1 MSSQKKNKSGF
12 SEFIRK
18 SIVSLKRKPET
29 IAMVVLVVAFLI
41 YSLNLTY
48 ISHTTSRIQG
58 PGMGLY
64 GFITMLLSM
73 LSFVCFTNSFP
84 RRKKPN
90 YAMIILMF
98 VMFGIIVF
106 ADIKYSG
113 LITNALTRAENPI
126 AEEDYITR
134 ARNTLKLH
142 IIVLAIGAALV
153 ALRPVYAKMLRSI
166 KTSVDVEDNSGMGAI
181 DISGDD

>member
-1 MSSQKKNKSGF
+1 MNNQANKRSGF

-29 IAMVVLVVAFLI
+29 IAMVALVIAFLI

-48 ISHTTSRIQG
+48 ISHTTARIQG

-73 LSFVCFTNSFP
+73 LSFVCFTNSYP

-90 YAMIILMF
+90 YAMIGLMF
-98 VMFGIIVF
+98 AMFAIIIF
-106 ADIKYSG
+106 CDIKYRG
-113 LITNALTRAENPI
+113 LITNALTRAE
-126 AEEDYITR
+126 
-134 ARNTLKLH
+134 
-142 IIVLAIGAALV
+142 
-153 ALRPVYAKMLRSI
+153 
-166 KTSVDVEDNSGMGAI
+166 
-181 DISGDD
+181 